1 MINPAPLAEF
11 ARATVDVVVIVVHL
25 AHVMSGPNR
34 TRRQE
39 LKMDALWESHLPSG
53 VPSGFVHYQ
62 KDELVLS
69 GSHLLCEL
77 PEG

>member
-1 MINPAPLAEF
+1 MINPAPLGELV
-11 ARATVDVVVIVVHL
+11 RATVDVVVHVVRL

-39 LKMDALWESHLPSG
+39 LKMDAFWESHLPSG
-53 VPSGFVHYQ
+53 VPSGLVHYQ